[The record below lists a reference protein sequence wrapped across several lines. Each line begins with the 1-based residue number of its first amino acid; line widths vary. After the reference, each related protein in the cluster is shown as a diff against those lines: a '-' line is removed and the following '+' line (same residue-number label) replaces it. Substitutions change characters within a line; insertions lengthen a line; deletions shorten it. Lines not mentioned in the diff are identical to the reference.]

1 MIQGFMSKTRSAL
14 NSLGAIIAA
23 LAGVSPALDTYAP
36 KVTFRGATGPR
47 AVKREVPR
55 GEERMRGP
63 MIKAFR
69 SYQVRYTNIFSRRA
83 AVRRLNA
90 RAQHAKY
97 ELRNDDR
104 ADFLAGLAGAF
115 PHF

>member
-14 NSLGAIIAA
+14 NSLGAILAA

-55 GEERMRGP
+55 GDERMRGP

-69 SYQVRYTNIFSRRA
+69 SYQVRYTNIFSRRE

-90 RAQHAKY
+90 RAEHAKY
-97 ELRNDDR
+97 GRRDADR